1 MNIRQATRF
10 LFIVI
15 LCSAGCSSSTP
26 SSVDMGGEEGTKV
39 AVLVE
44 DINEAKGDE
53 KKMSPLFVT
62 KPTAADAK
70 KFNQLSFYVTGKP
83 TVTGSN
89 ATCKVTIEKQ
99 DGTPQGVQEWSF
111 EKIASAWKIKS
122 ALLP

>member
-1 MNIRQATRF
+1 MNIRQPTRF
-10 LFIVI
+10 LFIVV
-15 LCSAGCSSSTP
+15 LCSAGCSSRTP
-26 SSVDMGGEEGTKV
+26 ISVDMGGEDGTKV
-39 AVLVE
+39 AVVVE
-44 DINEAKGDE
+44 DMNEAKGDD

-89 ATCKVTIEKQ
+89 ATCKVSIEKQ
-99 DGTPQGVQEWSF
+99 DGTSQGVQEWSF
-111 EKIASAWKIKS
+111 EKISSAWKIKS